1 MTSTIRHITIDCA
14 DPFGLGA
21 YWSEVLGVAMNAE
34 DQPGDPG
41 ALLALGDGMPGLL
54 FIRVPEGKAVKNRI
68 HFDLQ
73 PQDHIRDTEIE
84 RLRALGATCVDDRRT
99 PDGRG
104 WMVMADPEGNE
115 FCVEISA
122 AEREGFA

>member
-14 DPFGLGA
+14 DPYGLAG
-21 YWSEVLGVAMNAE
+21 YWSEVLGVPMDAE
-34 DQPGDPG
+34 DHAGDPE
-41 ALLALGDGMPGLL
+41 AFLALGDGISGLL

-73 PQDHIRDTEIE
+73 PLDHTRDEEID
-84 RLRALGATCVDDRRT
+84 RLGALGATRVDDRRT
-99 PDGRG
+99 SEGRG
-104 WMVMADPEGNE
+104 WMVMGDPEGNE

-122 AEREGFA
+122 AERERFV